1 MGGITELGGWWRRGS
16 DFRGV
21 DTLKRGVSEGSWQ
34 GSCWEVGGK
43 GIRGLVGGKG
53 EVPILDMHKP
63 HLDGSGASCPLQHLF
78 TWGLGPGQRGGFLVG
93 ALGQRISAWPLGAW
107 ILCSLSQPC
116 LCSMP
121 TG

>member
-1 MGGITELGGWWRRGS
+1 MGGTTELGGVAEERKT

-43 GIRGLVGGKG
+43 GVRGLVAGKG

-78 TWGLGPGQRGGFLVG
+78 TG
-93 ALGQRISAWPLGAW
+93 ALGQAREWDS
-107 ILCSLSQPC
+107 
-116 LCSMP
+116 
-121 TG
+121 